1 MRYGAL
7 LVMLAAGLGLAGC
20 GGPSKPLTT
29 TNSNQSANSTVML
42 DPPLSVPPGFN
53 SPPLEAA
60 PATAQQEAGGDQAA
74 PSQPT
79 LGQMTMSQP
88 TLAQTTLSQPTLG
101 QTAGGQSTL
110 SQPTLGQT
118 AGGQSSLG
126 QPNLGP
132 PPLGQTAGGQ
142 PALGQPALGQ
152 SALGQP
158 PALGQPGSAPTLSPS
173 GQTPGE
179 QAFLQAAGASDVN
192 PNIRAEI
199 DAANQT
205 AMDPAL
211 VDKLVFGSSTP
222 SANGAGVVIQH
233 TQPGMLDTLF

>member
-1 MRYGAL
+1 MAS
-7 LVMLAAGLGLAGC
+7 AAG
-20 GGPSKPLTT
+20 
-29 TNSNQSANSTVML
+29 
-42 DPPLSVPPGFN
+42 
-53 SPPLEAA
+53 
-60 PATAQQEAGGDQAA
+60 
-74 PSQPT
+74 
-79 LGQMTMSQP
+79 
-88 TLAQTTLSQPTLG
+88 
-101 QTAGGQSTL
+101 
-110 SQPTLGQT
+110 
-118 AGGQSSLG
+118 
-126 QPNLGP
+126 
-132 PPLGQTAGGQ
+132 
-142 PALGQPALGQ
+142 GQPALGQ

-211 VDKLVFGSSTP
+211 VDKLVFGPSTP
-222 SANGAGVVIQH
+222 SANGAGVVIQR

>member
-29 TNSNQSANSTVML
+29 TSTNQANNSTVML

-53 SPPLEAA
+53 APPLEASA
-60 PATAQQEAGGDQAA
+60 GTPQQEAGGDQAS

-88 TLAQTTLSQPTLG
+88 SLAQASLSQPTLGQTAGGQSALSQPTLG

-110 SQPTLGQT
+110 
-118 AGGQSSLG
+118 G

-132 PPLGQTAGGQ
+132 PPLGQPAG
-142 PALGQPALGQ
+142 GQPALGQ

-158 PALGQPGSAPTLSPS
+158 PAFGQPGSAPALSPN
-173 GQTPGE
+173 GQTAGE
-179 QAFLQAAGASDVN
+179 QAFLQAAGANDVN

-211 VDKLVFGSSTP
+211 VDKLVFGSATP
-222 SANGAGVVIQH
+222 SANGAGVVIQRS
-233 TQPGMLDTLF
+233 QPGMLDTLF

>member
-53 SPPLEAA
+53 APPLETTAA
-60 PATAQQEAGGDQAA
+60 TPQQEAGGDQAA

-132 PPLGQTAGGQ
+132 PPLGQAAGGSRHSASRRWASRRPWAN
-142 PALGQPALGQ
+142 PAPRPPCRRAGRRRGSRPSSRRQAPAT
-152 SALGQP
+152 SIR
-158 PALGQPGSAPTLSPS
+158 TS
-173 GQTPGE
+173 GRKSMPR
-179 QAFLQAAGASDVN
+179 
-192 PNIRAEI
+192 IRRRWI
-199 DAANQT
+199 LPWWT
-205 AMDPAL
+205 SWSSDPAR
-211 VDKLVFGSSTP
+211 P
-222 SANGAGVVIQH
+222 RPMA
-233 TQPGMLDTLF
+233 PGW